1 MSEYDGVLESVLSY
15 CSECSC
21 QCVVSGLSYAFCLLF
36 KGNLVIVGDGIV
48 VGAFV
53 VIAVNTMMMAL
64 LGIMVSAL
72 ADTEVSAIMCV
83 VLTHVCCL
91 RWWGGI

>member
-1 MSEYDGVLESVLSY
+1 M
-15 CSECSC
+15 
-21 QCVVSGLSYAFCLLF
+21 
-36 KGNLVIVGDGIV
+36 VIVGERIV

-64 LGIMVSAL
+64 CGIMASAL
-72 ADTEVSAIMCV
+72 ADTEVSAFMCV
-83 VLTHVCCL
+83 VLNQVCCL